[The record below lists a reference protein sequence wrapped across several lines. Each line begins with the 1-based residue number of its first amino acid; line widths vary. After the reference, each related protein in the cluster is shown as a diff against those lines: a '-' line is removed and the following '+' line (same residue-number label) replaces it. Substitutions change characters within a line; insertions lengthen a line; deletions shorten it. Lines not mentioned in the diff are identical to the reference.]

1 MTWQISKFVNSR
13 LVRGGCLA
21 NKILL
26 QEKGFCKTHTFARHT
41 LVMYSITKVS
51 LIYFLTKSSSYVLVS
66 CPPQPSFVP
75 CPPLRTPSPIPCPPL
90 LSSSVLRSRPRHP
103 LLSSIPV
110 LHHHPITRRPLTNPD
125 SCLPH
130 WVYLLIMEHY
140 PGGAD
145 HGA

>member
-1 MTWQISKFVNSR
+1 MLSKLNFVTRKRFLLDTHFLEAFPESQAHHETYVLDNEGFFDIFFDQI
-13 LVRGGCLA
+13 L
-21 NKILL
+21 
-26 QEKGFCKTHTFARHT
+26 
-41 LVMYSITKVS
+41 
-51 LIYFLTKSSSYVLVS
+51 VLVS

-103 LLSSIPV
+103 LPSSIPV